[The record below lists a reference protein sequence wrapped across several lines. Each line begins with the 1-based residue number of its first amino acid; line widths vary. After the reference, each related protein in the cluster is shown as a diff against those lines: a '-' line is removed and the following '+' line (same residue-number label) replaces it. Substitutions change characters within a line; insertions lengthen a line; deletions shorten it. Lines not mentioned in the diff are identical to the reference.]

1 MRRAP
6 DRLAVAPDPAPT
18 LAEADPAGPSA
29 PIERAAWS
37 LVWLAVLTGGIN
49 LWGWW
54 PSWSPAAVLG
64 PALVLAGIIGL
75 AATWL
80 VPRPRSLVYQ
90 LVTMSSIL
98 ASMAIPQAIGIHIR
112 QYYSTDSGAFNQV
125 AARVLVGGHNPYSA
139 SMASAAQL
147 LKTPQLFWTYTVDG
161 THITHVSYPAGS
173 FLAEVPGLWFGFH
186 HLVSDWMDLYA
197 WIATGILLFV
207 ILPAS
212 LRWLAALIA
221 VTPIF
226 VGVFS
231 SGGTDALFVPFLV
244 LAVWRWDRFAAGQ
257 PAGSARWPGWAGM
270 ARWPG
275 WARMARWLGPIAL
288 GIACSIKQTPWFC
301 VPFLVL
307 GVGLEARRTGRPPL
321 RLASAYLGI
330 VVLVFAVVNLPFF
343 IWQPSAWV
351 NGNLIPFRKPLVAD
365 GQGLVT
371 LALHGITGGVSLST
385 LTIASALVYAALLLA
400 MVIWFP
406 AMRRIWLFVV
416 PIVFFVAARSLTSYL
431 VDFFPAAVVAAV
443 TVSAVG
449 AKPRIITTARV
460 RVALVATTAAAAVAA
475 VVVASLAFV
484 SPPLQLAVR
493 GVRTSNMAVTL
504 NAVTVTVDNQ
514 TDQTVI
520 PHFMVVI
527 GSGHPSGYWTRPGGG
542 PVVLAPHGSATVRLY
557 PPEYTNA
564 PNHGDHWVVAAYT
577 SSPQALSTSP
587 LQFWKLGKEK

>member
-1 MRRAP
+1 MRKSP
-6 DRLAVAPDPAPT
+6 DRLAVVSDPAPT
-18 LAEADPAGPSA
+18 LAEADPAGASA
-29 PIERAAWS
+29 VIERAAWS

-54 PSWSPAAVLG
+54 PSWSPAAVVA
-64 PALVLAGIIGL
+64 PALVLGGIVGL

-80 VPRPRSLVYQ
+80 VARPRSLVYQ
-90 LVTMSSIL
+90 LVAMSSVL
-98 ASMAIPQAIGIHIR
+98 GSMAIPQAIGIHVR

-125 AARVLVGGHNPYSA
+125 AARVLAGGHNPYSA

-147 LKTPQLFWTYTVDG
+147 LDPPQLFWTYTVNG
-161 THITHVSYPAGS
+161 THVTHVSYPAGS
-173 FLAEVPGLWFGFH
+173 FLFEVPGLWFGFH

-207 ILPAS
+207 LLPAS

-244 LAVWRWDRFAAGQ
+244 LALWRWDRFAAGR
-257 PAGSARWPGWAGM
+257 PEGMTRWPGWAGM
-270 ARWPG
+270 T
-275 WARMARWLGPIAL
+275 RWLGPIAL
-288 GIACSIKQTPWFC
+288 GVACSIKQTPWFC

-307 GVGLEARRTGRPPL
+307 GVVLEARRIGRPPL
-321 RLASAYLGI
+321 RLASAYLGV
-330 VVLVFAVVNLPFF
+330 VVLVFAAVNLPFI

-351 NGNLIPFRKPLVAD
+351 NGNLIPFRQPLVAD

-371 LALHGITGGVSLST
+371 LALHGITGGVYLST
-385 LTIASALVYAALLLA
+385 LTVASALVYVALLLA
-400 MVIWFP
+400 MLIWFP
-406 AMRRIWLFVV
+406 AMRRIWLFVL
-416 PIVFFVAARSLTSYL
+416 PLVFFVAARSLTSYL
-431 VDFFPAAVVAAV
+431 VDFFPAAVVAAITV
-443 TVSAVG
+443 TAVG
-449 AKPRIITTARV
+449 ARPRLITAARV
-460 RVALVATTAAAAVAA
+460 RVALVVTTAAAAAAA

-504 NAVTVTVDNQ
+504 NAVTVTVDNR
-514 TDQTVI
+514 TDKTVT

-542 PVVLAPHGSATVRLY
+542 PVILAPHGSATVTLY
-557 PPEYTNA
+557 PPVYTSA

-577 SSPQALSTSP
+577 SSPPALSTSS

>member
-1 MRRAP
+1 MRRSP
-6 DRLAVAPDPAPT
+6 DRLALAPDPAPS
-18 LAEADPAGPSA
+18 LVEEDPAGPSGVV
-29 PIERAAWS
+29 ERGAWS

-54 PSWSPAAVLG
+54 PSWTPASVVG
-64 PALVLAGIIGL
+64 PALVLGGIVGL

-80 VPRPRSLVYQ
+80 IARPRSLAYQ
-90 LVTMSSIL
+90 LVAMGSIL
-98 ASMAIPQAIGIHIR
+98 GSMAIPQAIGIHIR

-147 LKTPQLFWTYTVDG
+147 LKTPQLFWTYTVAG

-173 FLAEVPGLWFGFH
+173 FLFEVPGLWFGFH

-244 LAVWRWDRFAAGQ
+244 LAVWQWDRFAAGR
-257 PAGSARWPGWAGM
+257 PAGVARFSSWAGTG
-270 ARWPG
+270 RWI
-275 WARMARWLGPIAL
+275 GPVAL
-288 GIACSIKQTPWFC
+288 GIACTIKQTPWFC

-307 GVGLEARRTGRPPL
+307 GVVLEARRTGRPQL
-321 RLASAYLGI
+321 RLAGTYLGV
-330 VVLVFAVVNLPFF
+330 VVLVFAAVNLPFI

-351 NGNLIPFRKPLVAD
+351 DGNLIPFRQPLVAD
-365 GQGLVT
+365 GQGLVA
-371 LALHGITGGVSLST
+371 LALHGITGGVTLST
-385 LTIASALVYAALLLA
+385 LTIASVLAYAALLLA

-406 AMRRIWLFVV
+406 VMKRIWLFVLPV
-416 PIVFFVAARSLTSYL
+416 VFFVAARSLTSYL
-431 VDFFPAAVVAAV
+431 IDFFPAAMVAAI
-443 TVSAVG
+443 TVGAVG
-449 AKPRIITTARV
+449 ARPRIITAVRV
-460 RVALVATTAAAAVAA
+460 RMALVATTVAAAVAC
-475 VVVASLAFV
+475 VVVAGLAFG

-493 GVRTSNMAVTL
+493 GVRTSNMAITL
-504 NAVTVTVDNQ
+504 NAVTVTVGNQ
-514 TDQTVI
+514 TDETVT

-527 GSGHPSGYWTRPGGG
+527 GSGHPSGYWARPGGG
-542 PVVLAPHGSATVRLY
+542 PVVLAPHASATVTLY
-557 PPEYTNA
+557 PPVYTSA